1 MENMNKNIAYEHID
15 FSEITKV
22 RFCTLVEKCN
32 YIPIHRVYLSNQGRK
47 IGDYRK

>member
-32 YIPIHRVYLSNQGRK
+32 YIPNQGRK

>member
-22 RFCTLVEKCN
+22 RFLYFGGKMQLYT
-32 YIPIHRVYLSNQGRK
+32 
-47 IGDYRK
+47 